1 MDTTKKIYSAPK
13 LTRVRL
19 VVKNSVLG
27 TCHSSPVVTPKVEGV
42 GGCATVYTLNKTCW
56 VGVMP

>member
-19 VVKNSVLG
+19 VVKHSVLG
-27 TCHSSPVVTPKVEGV
+27 TCHSSPVMTPEKADV
-42 GGCATVYTLNKTCW
+42 GGCATVYARTKTCW

>member
-27 TCHSSPVVTPKVEGV
+27 TCHSSPVMTAEIEGV
-42 GGCATVYTLNKTCW
+42 GCKTIYEQTNTCW
-56 VGVMP
+56 VGTMP

>member
-19 VVKNSVLG
+19 VVKTSVLG
-27 TCHSSPVVTPKVEGV
+27 NCHASPVMTAQTSGMGCKTVEIAGTP
-42 GGCATVYTLNKTCW
+42 CY
-56 VGVMP
+56 VGVMD

>member
-27 TCHSSPVVTPKVEGV
+27 TCHSSPVMTPKKADV
-42 GGCATVYTLNKTCW
+42 GGCATVHDLTDTCW
-56 VGVMP
+56 VGTMF

>member
-27 TCHSSPVVTPKVEGV
+27 TCHSSPVMTPKD
-42 GGCATVYTLNKTCW
+42 GGMGCKTVYALTKTCW